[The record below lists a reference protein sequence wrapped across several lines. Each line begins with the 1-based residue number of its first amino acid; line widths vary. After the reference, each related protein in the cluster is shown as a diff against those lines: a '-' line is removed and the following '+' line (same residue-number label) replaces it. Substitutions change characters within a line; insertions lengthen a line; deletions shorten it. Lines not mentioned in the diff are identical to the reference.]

1 MPTGNEPL
9 QDDDDDD
16 DNDQDQPSTITF
28 LTDGTWTTHD
38 LQLLAASVSRIYDAR
53 LATLLW
59 TKRLIDDVE
68 NRRRLLKKA
77 FRDVEKRMPGPFFHE
92 WYEVWTELLE
102 KGELPVLPFG
112 APFPFVIQS
121 GFPTPV
127 QIYQALD
134 LYADTSERCII
145 HRAQMSSPG
154 GFSFTGL
161 GEIVKEFREFVKDI
175 WYRNSQEKRKGE
187 LEIEQSELDLVEK
200 YLGLRERQ
208 ASSHEL
214 TITVEHGVQGLIELE
229 RNGKLRPVSE
239 HIDHTGDL

>member
-9 QDDDDDD
+9 QDDDDD
-16 DNDQDQPSTITF
+16 DQDQPSTITF

-38 LQLLAASVSRIYDAR
+38 LQLLAASVSQIYDAR

-59 TKRLIDDVE
+59 TRRLIDDVE

-77 FRDVEKRMPGPFFHE
+77 FRDPKKRMPAPFFHE

-102 KGELPVLPFG
+102 KGELPVLPLG

-121 GFPTPV
+121 DFPTPV

-145 HRAQMSSPG
+145 LRAQMSSPG

-161 GEIVKEFREFVKDI
+161 GEIVKEFRELVKDLS
-175 WYRNSQEKRKGE
+175 YRNSQEKRKGE
-187 LEIEQSELDLVEK
+187 LEIKKLEVDLADK
-200 YLGLRERQ
+200 YLGLREHLT
-208 ASSHEL
+208 SSHGL
-214 TITVEHGVQGLIELE
+214 TTTVEQGLRGLIELE
-229 RNGKLRPVSE
+229 RNGKLRPISE
-239 HIDHTGDL
+239 HIDHSGDL